1 MCKKVNFSISND
13 VDAFL
18 TNAKEVHGISK
29 SKLLSMLVVKY
40 GDKMLKDLQKYER
53 KEQSA

>member
-13 VDAFL
+13 VDMFL
-18 TNAKEVHGISK
+18 TNAKETHGITK
-29 SKLLSMLVVKY
+29 SKLLSLLVAKY

-53 KEQSA
+53 KEHTA